1 MYALISGILS
11 IIIGVLLVIFKK
23 DSLNVILII
32 SGVLLV
38 INGALIII
46 GSLSEKV
53 VLGIVLGG
61 LLAAFGVAMIILP
74 NLFADIF
81 MILLAVLLIIV
92 GVAGAMS
99 AFDENDKTILGW
111 LFAAIIAVAMVTAG
125 ILILFNLNNSAD
137 WVMIA
142 VGIITIISGTLDLS
156 KAIIAYRI
164 SKQLS

>member
-1 MYALISGILS
+1 MISGILS